1 VKYGPESCPKTLAAL
16 GRFAGVSLDP
26 KFGKSETDDI
36 VAAIR
41 KVYQRIRP

>member
-1 VKYGPESCPKTLAAL
+1 L

-26 KFGKSETDDI
+26 KFTKQDTDDV

-41 KVYQRIRP
+41 KVYPRIVG